1 MASERLSEKVAL
13 QRNKNMKKIKKN
25 SFKKSI
31 FGIVTLLIAPHVLAE
46 ETIIQ
51 QEKLSFE
58 RCLKVITTSQDKL
71 SIAPEV
77 EDVSD
82 QKRIA
87 VFTLVDGTLTITC
100 DGIEGNVTVSTNTEL
115 IDFRNIIQRNFSSC
129 LLLKD
134 VDQDPRTLIIFN
146 LLYGAN
152 ELCKGSSFNF
162 DAIAWQ
168 TMSFNL

>member
-1 MASERLSEKVAL
+1 M
-13 QRNKNMKKIKKN
+13 NDKKIKV
-25 SFKKSI
+25 FFGAAVAFLSI
-31 FGIVTLLIAPHVLAE
+31 CFTSNAAAE

-51 QEKLSFE
+51 QEKLSFK

-100 DGIEGNVTVSTNTEL
+100 DGVEGNVTVSTSTN
-115 IDFRNIIQRNFSSC
+115 
-129 LLLKD
+129 
-134 VDQDPRTLIIFN
+134 
-146 LLYGAN
+146 
-152 ELCKGSSFNF
+152 
-162 DAIAWQ
+162 
-168 TMSFNL
+168 